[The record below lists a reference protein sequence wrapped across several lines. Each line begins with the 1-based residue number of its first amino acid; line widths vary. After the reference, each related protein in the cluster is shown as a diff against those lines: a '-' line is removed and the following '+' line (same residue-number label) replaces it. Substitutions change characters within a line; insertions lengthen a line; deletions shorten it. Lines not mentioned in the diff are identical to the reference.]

1 MWHEER
7 LLIDGEHGPAEAGRV
22 YETVNPTTGAVL
34 GTAADATVGDAH
46 RAIDSARRAFDT
58 TSWATDLDLRV
69 RCLRQL
75 HDALVANQDD
85 LRTLLIAENG
95 LPHALTQGPGL
106 DTPVEMITWYADLV
120 EKYEFTED
128 LGVSESMG
136 RLSTRWVEK
145 EPVGVVG
152 AIVPYN
158 YPVQI
163 SLAKLVPALAAG
175 CTVVLKAPPQVPW
188 ITAALGKVV
197 AEQTDI
203 PPGVVNILTSSEV
216 AVGEALVTSP
226 LVDMISFTGSTA
238 AGRRIMAAASDTVKK
253 VFLELGGKSAFVV
266 MDDAPLDLA
275 GMFAGFTICSHAGQG
290 CAITSRLLVPESR
303 FDEAV
308 EQTVATLQGVPVGD
322 PADPAN
328 MMGPLISDAQRD
340 RVEAHVRRAI
350 TDGAT
355 VVTGGKRPDDLPDGY
370 FYEPTLVVGASPDSA
385 VAQEEVFGPVLVV
398 LPYRDDDDAVAIANN
413 SIFGLSG
420 TVFGVDEE
428 RATNLARRIRAGTIS
443 VNGGMWYGPDAP
455 FGGYKQSGIGR
466 EMGIPGLVEYL
477 ELKTIARPAGEG

>member
-1 MWHEER
+1 MWHEDR
-7 LLIDGEHGPAEAGRV
+7 LLIDGDLGPAEAGRT
-22 YETVNPTTGAVL
+22 YETVNPTTGERL
-34 GTAADATVGDAH
+34 GTAADATVADAH
-46 RAIDSARRAFDT
+46 RAIESARRAFDT
-58 TSWATDLDLRV
+58 TGWATDRDLRIA
-69 RCLRQL
+69 CLRQL

-95 LPHALTQGPGL
+95 LPHMLTQGPGL
-106 DTPVEMITWYADLV
+106 DTPVEMITWYADLL

-128 LGVSESMG
+128 LGLAEAMG
-136 RLSTRWVEK
+136 RRSIRWVEK
-145 EPVGVVG
+145 EPIGVVG
-152 AIVPYN
+152 GIVPYN
-158 YPVQI
+158 YPIQI

-175 CTVVLKAPPQVPW
+175 CTVVLKAPPQTPW
-188 ITAALGKVV
+188 ITAALGKVI

-238 AGRRIMAAASDTVKK
+238 AGRRIMADASATVKK

-290 CAITSRLLVPESR
+290 CAITSRLLVPASK

-308 EQTVATLQGVPVGD
+308 EQTVATMTGVPVGD

-340 RVEAHVRRAI
+340 RVEGYVQRAVA
-350 TDGAT
+350 DGAT
-355 VVTGGKRPDDLPDGY
+355 VVTGGTRPEGVPGGY
-370 FYEPTLVVGASPDSA
+370 FYEPTLITGVGPDA
-385 VAQEEVFGPVLVV
+385 TVAQEEVFGPVLVV

-413 SIFGLSG
+413 SIFGLSA

-428 RATNLARRIRAGTIS
+428 RATGLARRIRAGTVS
-443 VNGGMWYGPDAP
+443 VNGGMWYGADAP

-466 EMGIPGLVEYL
+466 EMGVPGLEEYL
-477 ELKTIARPAGEG
+477 ELKTIARPAD

>member
-1 MWHEER
+1 MWHEDR
-7 LLIDGEHGPAEAGRV
+7 LLIDGTLGPAEGGQE

-34 GTAADATVGDAH
+34 GTAADATVADAR
-46 RAIDSARRAFDT
+46 RAIVSSRRAFDT
-58 TSWATDLDLRV
+58 TTWATDRDFRQ

-75 HDALVANQDD
+75 HDALVANADD

-95 LPHALTQGPGL
+95 LPHGLTQGPGL
-106 DTPVEMITWYADLV
+106 DTPVGMINWYADLLD
-120 EKYEFTED
+120 KYEFVDD
-128 LGVSESMG
+128 LGTSESMG
-136 RLSTRWVEK
+136 RISTRWVEK
-145 EPVGVVG
+145 EPAGVVS

-175 CTVVLKAPPQVPW
+175 CTVVLKAPPQTPW
-188 ITAALGKVV
+188 ITAALGKVI

-203 PPGVVNILTSSEV
+203 PPGVVNVLTSSSIEV
-216 AVGEALVTSP
+216 GKAMVTDP
-226 LVDMISFTGSTA
+226 MVDMVSFTGSTA
-238 AGRRIMAAASDTVKK
+238 AGRNIMAAASATVKR

-266 MDDAPLDLA
+266 MDDAPLDIA

-290 CAITSRLLVPESR
+290 CAITSRLLVPESKL
-303 FDEAV
+303 DEAV

-322 PADPAN
+322 PTDPGN
-328 MMGPLISDAQRD
+328 MMGPLITEEQRQKVD
-340 RVEAHVRRAI
+340 GMVRQAVAE
-350 TDGAT
+350 GGT
-355 VVTGGKRPDDLPDGY
+355 VVTGGKVPEALPEGY
-370 FYEPTLVVGASPDSA
+370 FYEPTLVTGLGPDA
-385 VAQEEVFGPVLVV
+385 TLAQEEVFGPVLVV

-428 RATNLARRIRAGTIS
+428 RATAVARRIRAGTIS
-443 VNGGMWYGPDAP
+443 VNGGMWYGADAP

-466 EMGIPGLVEYL
+466 EMGVPGLEEYI
-477 ELKTIARPAGEG
+477 ERKTIAKPAE